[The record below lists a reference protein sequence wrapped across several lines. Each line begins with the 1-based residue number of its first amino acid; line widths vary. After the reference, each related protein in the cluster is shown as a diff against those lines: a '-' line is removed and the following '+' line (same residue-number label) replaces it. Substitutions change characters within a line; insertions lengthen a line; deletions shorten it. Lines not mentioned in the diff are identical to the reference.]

1 MTEMEQAFGGYKAF
15 GALGRSGVLDR
26 VAQSAK
32 LYSAGFR
39 KTWGVWCEPNAEPSR
54 RAGAGRK

>member
-1 MTEMEQAFGGYKAF
+1 MTEMEQAFGGDKAF
-15 GALGRSGVLDR
+15 GAFGGYFDR

-32 LYSAGFR
+32 LYSEGFR
-39 KTWGVWCEPNAEPSR
+39 KTWGGWCEPNAEPFR